1 MRLLILMLAAS
12 AVSIP
17 LGLDLYIPIPESNP
31 LTAEKIALGRRLFN
45 DRRLSRDRTVACAS
59 CHVLARAFSDGR
71 VVAIGVSGRTG
82 RRNVPAL
89 LNRAYGRAFFWD
101 GRSSTLE
108 EQVLRPIEDPN
119 EMDLP
124 SDEAAARVGLDRMT
138 MAHALASYVRSILAG
153 DSRYDR
159 FLSGDRSALT
169 RDEAAGLA
177 VFRGKGNCIACH
189 IGPTLS
195 DEQFH
200 NTGVAWRSE
209 GDSTAVQLLD
219 EGRAAVTHREAD
231 RGAFKTPTLRDVA
244 RTAPYMHDGSL
255 PSLEAV
261 VDFYSEGGRANPFLD
276 TEIRT
281 RHFTLDEK
289 RALVAFLRSLSGAIR
304 EGVSAIDATRV
315 R

>member
-1 MRLLILMLAAS
+1 MRLLVLLAAT

-17 LGLDLYIPIPESNP
+17 VGLDQYLPVPADNP

-45 DRRLSRDRTVACAS
+45 DRRLSRDRTAACAS
-59 CHVLARAFSDGR
+59 CHIPARAFSDGR
-71 VVAIGVSGRTG
+71 RVASGVSGRTG
-82 RRNVPAL
+82 RRNAPAL

-101 GRSSTLE
+101 GRTNTLE
-108 EQVLRPIEDPN
+108 EQVLRPIEDPI
-119 EMDLP
+119 EMDL
-124 SDEAAARVGLDRMT
+124 SADEAAARVGLDRTT

-159 FLSGDRSALT
+159 FLNGDRSALSA
-169 RDEAAGLA
+169 DEVAGLA
-177 VFRGKGNCIACH
+177 VFRGKGNCTACH
-189 IGPTLS
+189 IGPTLT

-200 NTGVAWRSE
+200 NTGVAWRLESGSATGE
-209 GDSTAVQLLD
+209 LLD
-219 EGRAAVTHREAD
+219 EGRSVVTHRDVD
-231 RGAFKTPTLRDVA
+231 RGAFKTPTLRDVE

-276 TEIRT
+276 VEIR
-281 RHFTLDEK
+281 RRQFTAHEK
-289 RALVAFLRSLSGAIR
+289 RVLVAFLRALSGTIR
-304 EGVSAIDATRV
+304 EGVTAIDAARA